1 MELIDRTESSTE
13 QPGQKKSF
21 GYFKLCPLLVSG
33 VWWFEM
39 FFLLSEHFGR
49 NCNQNCGK
57 DQRYLS
63 NLQKWKTNGSDG
75 KLNRA
80 AGKILSQF
88 KMVFFHFLG
97 VFFLLF
103 QIPQIIVLCSTSK
116 RRISINPL
124 NFLLC
129 RARGFSPE
137 MELTHSSK
145 SSQLFLEI

>member
-21 GYFKLCPLLVSG
+21 GYFKLCPLLVSAVG
-33 VWWFEM
+33 LFEM

-80 AGKILSQF
+80 AGKILLQF
-88 KMVFFHFLG
+88 KMVSFHFFY
-97 VFFLLF
+97 VFFFFFKFHKLLF
-103 QIPQIIVLCSTSK
+103 CAQPPKGGLALILL
-116 RRISINPL
+116 ISSFAEPADFRQKWN
-124 NFLLC
+124 
-129 RARGFSPE
+129 
-137 MELTHSSK
+137 
-145 SSQLFLEI
+145 